1 MAKKPEI
8 LENEDVKK
16 DASIA
21 EDVTPTENTIKE
33 DLAGLFGEDLTEE
46 FKEKVTTLFEA
57 ALADRVST
65 EATRLE
71 EEKVAEIEEIKAEL
85 TEQVDTYMT
94 YVVEQWMKE
103 NEVAIENSLKNE
115 ITESFISGLK
125 DLFVESYIEVPSDK
139 TDIVEELAGQVE
151 SLEEDLNAA
160 IAENVEMKKMINEAQ
175 MEAILDEVCEG
186 LADTQTEKLKVLA
199 EGISFEDADNYRK
212 KLEIVKESYFADN
225 KKTGTALVA
234 EEQLAVDPDSD
245 DGKAVLKS
253 NDPNVNRYVD
263 AISKSLKK

>member
-8 LENEDVKK
+8 LENDDVKH
-16 DASIA
+16 DVSI
-21 EDVTPTENTIKE
+21 EESTEVKGAIKE
-33 DLAGLFGEDLTEE
+33 DLANLFGEELTEE

-57 ALADRVST
+57 ALADKVSI
-65 EATRLE
+65 EAKRLE
-71 EEKVAEIEEIKAEL
+71 EEKAAEIEELKAEL

-103 NEVAIENSLKNE
+103 NEVAIESSLKND
-115 ITESFISGLK
+115 ITEGFISGLK
-125 DLFVESYIEVPSDK
+125 NLFVESYIEVPADK
-139 TDIVEELAGQVE
+139 TDVVEELAGQVE
-151 SLEEDLNAA
+151 SLEADLNEA
-160 IAENVEMKKMINEAQ
+160 IAENVEMRKMINEAQ
-175 MEAILDEVCEG
+175 MEAILDDVCEG

-212 KLEIVKESYFADN
+212 KLEIVKESYFADT

-234 EEQLAVDPDSD
+234 EEQLAVDPDSE